1 MDLPDPGIE
10 PGSPALQVDSLPT
23 EIFLRVNTINHLYA
37 LLNLCPGNRY
47 IATQGSNGG
56 VDTENRLWT
65 HGGKERVE

>member
-1 MDLPDPGIE
+1 M
-10 PGSPALQVDSLPT
+10 DSLPT

-56 VDTENRLWT
+56 IDTENRLWT